1 MIRQTTLSSPS
12 RRPLGRALFLSASLL
27 ALASVPAQASS
38 VLFSSSGRTHV
49 PGGERVAHGTGL
61 LQLRQDNGATLSFSE
76 GAEFT
81 LNTDDSVSLHR
92 GSVTVAGAG
101 DVVTV
106 VRMPDGVEGRVG
118 GSGNA
123 ASFTV
128 QENGESDGHALSGN
142 VTINRGRVQRTFAAG
157 QMWAAAG
164 GGNIRQVVARASQPP
179 VPGRVAPQD
188 VPELADLGEGG
199 PLAAAENGLP
209 VSLGDGLAAAGA
221 ASDIVAL
228 GRRVDAANG
237 NPRLD
242 TYPVGD
248 LGQLVALAANLQGFN
263 GGRPFPAAQAD
274 IIRTYLRYL
283 ANGGSGAQFLTA
295 YAGFLSQYLD
305 LIRAGG
311 VPTQFPGASQA
322 DINAFLAYQANLG
335 RLAELSA
342 RNRVLAEAYLAFLR
356 EGGNPNLFASRY
368 TDLVTAYFAFVR
380 EGGNPTEFAGA
391 SQDVLDSYIAFLASS
406 GLAQQ
411 LSADDQQV
419 LADYLA
425 SGGFAF
431 AETYAAALAGY
442 FDYLARGG
450 VPSASSTLTPEQ
462 LRNYLEALDRSGLF
476 AQLLGEKAGFYA
488 AYLAHLQGGGGV
500 DDFAQLNAN
509 IFAGYA
515 GQLNAYFAFLQGG
528 GLPSA
533 FSGDVAQLNAWL
545 AALDDADALTA
556 FLGSNAGFFAD
567 YLAFLK
573 SGGDIDL
580 WAGLNANVFAGY
592 AAALDA
598 YYTFLAQGGLPSS
611 YTALTQ
617 QQIAA
622 YVAALQAAGAT
633 GAFLGGLSDFYTGY
647 LAFLAGGGDPD
658 LFTGLPSLN
667 LPAFASALNAY
678 AEFLAAGGLPGD
690 YTGDALNVLAIY
702 LDALGRSGELAALLG
717 GNADLL
723 NDYFAFLAGGGSAN
737 LFAGLPVYQTY
748 VSALQAYFAFLDAGG
763 LPGDY
768 TALTASQIRDYL
780 AALNAAGGFAT
791 QLGSLSDFFT
801 AYFAHISAGN
811 LPGTFSGLP
820 VYQSYVA
827 ALNAYYA
834 FLAGG
839 GLPGD
844 YTALPLATLQSY
856 LAALNA
862 AGGFGAYSGLSTF
875 FADYF
880 AFVSG
885 GGDPASFAGLP
896 IYQDYVAALNAY
908 YAFLAA
914 GGLPGDYTA
923 LTQSQIEAYL
933 AALSGVAGGF
943 ASFAGLNTFFTQY
956 YAFIQGGGDPA
967 DFAGLP
973 VYADYLAAI
982 SAFYA
987 YLAGGGLPSGYT
999 ALTQAQIQAYLAI
1012 LDALGLLAANFQ
1024 GAALDFWSNYLAFL
1038 TGGGIPDEFTGFPVG
1053 NPVQIASGHTWI
1065 SDPNGI
1071 GVGATTSVDVAA
1083 NGVIGQISYASTAV
1097 RNFASD
1103 GNYTAMES
1111 GKIGS
1116 DVAWTRFARP
1126 TGTIYSNW
1134 NSHVLTGA
1142 VPTNLPTTGK
1152 VDYILVGGTSPTNQ
1166 QGAAGSVG
1174 SFEGSLA
1181 VSYGTPPRVGFE
1193 MDVYMDNRGWRATTT
1208 GGSASPQLGG
1218 FQLNTSTGRFEGG
1231 METTGILGAA
1241 CAAACSSYVR
1251 GGLFGDGG
1259 SSAGLVYTVSDTN
1272 AQITGIAIFGT
1283 SGVELDSLGTRP
1295 VIPAPVVRPVD
1306 QPGSFTST
1314 SGSAALSGIFN
1325 SPVSGVQGF
1334 RQNVSTGTW
1343 ALDGAN
1349 GPLNIAITAGGNYTR
1364 NSAQAFEVQGNS
1376 RLLIGRWSDGPYSE
1390 FNLAANQGAHFLLA
1404 APLASSLMLPTGRV
1418 EYNLIGGTSPSS
1430 SRGLNGLGT
1439 IEASLAIAFGPA
1451 PKIGVQGQIVLPA
1464 GSQAGYTYSFGSA
1477 ASLANPNINITIPS
1491 HGRFAFE
1498 TQGSATNGNA
1508 GTIYFQ
1514 GALADE
1520 FASQLGFTYLAQLYA
1535 NNGSGTFRDAINGA
1549 VIFGRSDLYPDAIV
1563 AGTPPPPPPP
1573 PPNGGG
1579 TLTGYTGGFDPIT
1592 PRTYFLTTVT
1602 TPSGLIPG
1610 GESAFDASSYTVDAN
1625 GGLLSYT
1632 RSGGATRTRGTM
1644 SQTDV
1649 FGNADVLI
1657 GRWADGTNTGGTPF
1671 TLNANQGFHYLFV
1684 RPTPTGYTLPA
1695 SGVIHYDLLAATKP
1709 TIVDGSLAPG
1719 SFTGDMAIVFGA
1731 QPKVALEAT
1740 ITMAGLTLGY
1750 ATTGGIA
1757 NPQASTTDLLYN
1769 PIGHFGFTVPGVS
1782 GGANCA
1788 GGTNCSFTAFGSIA
1802 NDVDT
1807 LGITYTARH
1816 SGGNGKEVIGAA
1828 IFGNGT
1834 LSGGNSGSGGGS
1846 QSLQSVGS
1854 APEQWSRWE
1863 AGEAASGLAPVTFV
1877 APGLEQIAGSG
1888 ILYSADQLAQLEAY
1902 MARQAGVR

>member
-1 MIRQTTLSSPS
+1 MIRQTLTSSPS

-38 VLFSSSGRTHV
+38 VLFSSAGRTHV
-49 PGGERVAHGTGL
+49 AEGERVNHGRGL

-81 LNTDDSVSLHR
+81 LNTDDSVSLHK

-118 GSGNA
+118 GTGNA

-128 QENGESDGHALSGN
+128 QENGQSDGHTLSGIA
-142 VTINRGRVQRTFAAG
+142 TITRGRVQRSFEAG

-164 GGNIRQVVARASQPP
+164 GGNIRQVVARGSQPP
-179 VPGRVAPQD
+179 VGAGLASAGQPD
-188 VPELADLGEGG
+188 VADLGEGG

-248 LGQLVALAANLQGFN
+248 LAQLVALAANLQGFN

-283 ANGGSGAQFLTA
+283 ANGGAGAQFLTA

-311 VPTQFPGASQA
+311 VPTQFTGASQA

-342 RNRVLAEAYLAFLR
+342 QNRALAEAYLAFLR

-380 EGGNPTEFAGA
+380 GGGNPAEFAGA
-391 SQDVLDSYIAFLASS
+391 SQEVLDSYIAFLASS

-411 LSADDQQV
+411 LSEEDQQV

-431 AETYAAALAGY
+431 AETYAAALASY
-442 FDYLARGG
+442 FEYLRQGG

-476 AQLLGEKAGFYA
+476 AQLLGDKAGFYA
-488 AYLAHLQGGGGV
+488 AYLAHLQGGGAV

-515 GQLNAYFAFLQGG
+515 TQLNAYFAFLAGG

-533 FSGDVAQLNAWL
+533 FTGDVTLLNQYL
-545 AALDDADALTA
+545 AALDDADALAA
-556 FLGSNAGFFAD
+556 FLGSNADFFAD
-567 YLAFLK
+567 YLAFLQ

-598 YYTFLAQGGLPSS
+598 YYTFLAQGGLPSG

-622 YVAALQAAGAT
+622 YVAALQAQGAT
-633 GAFLGGLSDFYTGY
+633 GAFLGGLADFYTRY
-647 LAFLAGGGDPD
+647 LAYLSGGGDPD

-667 LPAFASALNAY
+667 LPAFADALNAY
-678 AEFLAAGGLPGD
+678 AAFLAGGGLPSD
-690 YTGDALNVLAIY
+690 YDAASLNVLAIY
-702 LDALGRSGELAALLG
+702 LDAIGRSGELAALLG

-723 NDYFAFLAGGGSAN
+723 EAYFAFLAGGGSAN

-748 VSALQAYFAFLDAGG
+748 ASALQAYFAFLDAGG

-780 AALNAAGGFAT
+780 AALNAAGGFAA

-801 AYFAHISAGN
+801 AYFAHISAGG

-827 ALNAYYA
+827 ALNEYYA
-834 FLAGG
+834 FLSAG

-856 LAALNA
+856 LSALNA
-862 AGGFGAYSGLSTF
+862 AGGFGAYSSLNTF

-880 AFVSG
+880 AFVSNG
-885 GGDPASFAGLP
+885 GNPANFAGLP

-923 LTQSQIEAYL
+923 LTQEQIEAYL

-943 ASFAGLNTFFTQY
+943 GSFAGLNSFFAQY

-967 DFAGLP
+967 DFTGLP

-999 ALTQAQIQAYLAI
+999 ALTQAQIEAYLAI

-1024 GAALDFWSNYLAFL
+1024 GAALDFWTSYLAFL
-1038 TGGGIPDEFTGFPVG
+1038 TGGGIPDDFTGFPVG
-1053 NPVQIASGHTWI
+1053 GPVQIANGHTWI

-1083 NGVIGQISYASTAV
+1083 NGVIGQISYASSAI

-1103 GNYTAMES
+1103 GNFTAMES

-1116 DVAWTRFARP
+1116 DVAWSRFARP
-1126 TGTIYSNW
+1126 SGTIYSNW
-1134 NSHVLTGA
+1134 NSHVLTGT

-1193 MDVYMDNRGWRATTT
+1193 MDVYMDNRGWSAATT

-1218 FQLNTSTGRFEGG
+1218 FQLNTTTGRFEGG

-1241 CAAACSSYVR
+1241 CAVECSSYVR

-1259 SSAGLVYTVSDTN
+1259 ASAGLVYTVSDTN

-1283 SGVELDSLGTRP
+1283 SGIELDSLGTRP
-1295 VIPAPVVRPVD
+1295 D
-1306 QPGSFTST
+1306 
-1314 SGSAALSGIFN
+1314 
-1325 SPVSGVQGF
+1325 
-1334 RQNVSTGTW
+1334 
-1343 ALDGAN
+1343 
-1349 GPLNIAITAGGNYTR
+1349 
-1364 NSAQAFEVQGNS
+1364 
-1376 RLLIGRWSDGPYSE
+1376 
-1390 FNLAANQGAHFLLA
+1390 
-1404 APLASSLMLPTGRV
+1404 LP
-1418 EYNLIGGTSPSS
+1418 S
-1430 SRGLNGLGT
+1430 
-1439 IEASLAIAFGPA
+1439 
-1451 PKIGVQGQIVLPA
+1451 
-1464 GSQAGYTYSFGSA
+1464 
-1477 ASLANPNINITIPS
+1477 
-1491 HGRFAFE
+1491 
-1498 TQGSATNGNA
+1498 
-1508 GTIYFQ
+1508 
-1514 GALADE
+1514 
-1520 FASQLGFTYLAQLYA
+1520 
-1535 NNGSGTFRDAINGA
+1535 
-1549 VIFGRSDLYPDAIV
+1549 
-1563 AGTPPPPPPP
+1563 
-1573 PPNGGG
+1573 GGG
-1579 TLTGYTGGFDPIT
+1579 MLTGYTGGFDPLNPKIFF
-1592 PRTYFLTTVT
+1592 RTTLA
-1602 TPSGLIPG
+1602 LPG
-1610 GESAFDASSYTVDAN
+1610 GSTAGSESGFDATAYTLDAN

-1632 RSGGATRTRGTM
+1632 RTGGTTRTRGTT

-1649 FGNADVLI
+1649 FGNTDVLI
-1657 GRWADGTNTGGTPF
+1657 GRWTNGTNTGGNPF
-1671 TLNANQGFHYLFV
+1671 TLNANQGFHYVMTRPVADGFV
-1684 RPTPTGYTLPA
+1684 LPA
-1695 SGVIHYDLLAATKP
+1695 SGVIHYDLLAATQP
-1709 TIVDGSLAPG
+1709 TIVDGSVAPG
-1719 SFTGDMAIVFGA
+1719 TFTGDMAIVLGA
-1731 QPKVALEAT
+1731 QNRIAMEAT
-1740 ITMAGLTLGY
+1740 VTVPGLSLQYGTL
-1750 ATTGGIA
+1750 GGIA
-1757 NPQASTTDLLYN
+1757 NPQLSQTNLTVN
-1769 PIGHFGFTVPGVS
+1769 PNLTLQFFIPGV
-1782 GGANCA
+1782 GGNANCA
-1788 GGTNCSFTAFGSIA
+1788 SDTCYLWGNGAFGGDA
-1802 NDVDT
+1802 DT
-1807 LGITYTARH
+1807 LGFSYGAYH
-1816 SGGNGKEVIGAA
+1816 AGGNAKTVIGAA

-1834 LSGGNSGSGGGS
+1834 LSGGSSGSGQGS
-1846 QSLQSVGS
+1846 QSLQSAGTAPAEWNRWDS
-1854 APEQWSRWE
+1854 AP
-1863 AGEAASGLAPVTFV
+1863 AAASAAGPAEFV

-1888 ILYSADQLAQLEAY
+1888 ILYSADQRAQLEAY
-1902 MARQAGVR
+1902 MARQGGAR